1 MKAKTIEEEEY
12 SEMLQKCY
20 DFVKNEA
27 HQSMRNKANR
37 DVVDYYD
44 DFAYEIKKFLEQK
57 LIQPEP
63 QTVGEEDIWNK
74 EQMEKVKDYILTE
87 SSKQTEEQKKH
98 IIDFAN
104 RLSETKQVTEDEILN
119 QLDLIILNWL
129 KSESENT
136 TQLSFDIVEY
146 FKGLSLKE
154 SQKVVEEITIFTEKE
169 YHFQFRDLETLKGIS
184 DYKVSGKRLMQ
195 YLHNEEL
202 SLQNKEE
209 L

>member
-104 RLSETKQVTEDEILN
+104 RLSE
-119 QLDLIILNWL
+119 
-129 KSESENT
+129 
-136 TQLSFDIVEY
+136 
-146 FKGLSLKE
+146 
-154 SQKVVEEITIFTEKE
+154 
-169 YHFQFRDLETLKGIS
+169 
-184 DYKVSGKRLMQ
+184 
-195 YLHNEEL
+195 EEL
-202 SLQNKEE
+202 WIVKGGNIS
-209 L
+209 

>member
-1 MKAKTIEEEEY
+1 MNLSIIFTIFVLTMKAKTIEELREWNDY
-12 SEMLQKCY
+12 LSKNHLPLTHEML
-20 DFVKNEA
+20 D
-27 HQSMRNKANR
+27 
-37 DVVDYYD
+37 
-44 DFAYEIKKFLEQK
+44 IKIRQLMSKEQK

-154 SQKVVEEITIFTEKE
+154 SQKGVEEITIFPEKE
-169 YHFQFRDLETLKGIS
+169 YHFQFNNIK
-184 DYKVSGKRLMQ
+184 
-195 YLHNEEL
+195 
-202 SLQNKEE
+202 
-209 L
+209 